1 MLVPASAREITSRK
15 DLRLN
20 GADQIKFP
28 DFGMS
33 SIGSNGRQEKKDLI
47 SWGLAAAVPATGIFA
62 AIYAARQGFFT
73 CNKRSEYRRL
83 HR

>member
-1 MLVPASAREITSRK
+1 
-15 DLRLN
+15 
-20 GADQIKFP
+20 
-28 DFGMS
+28 MS

-47 SWGLAAAVPATGIFA
+47 SWGLAAAAPATGIFA